1 MTCSSC
7 LESPCIRWGV
17 GSYRAKDVTDQAL
30 LTCLLEVFRECFPWA
45 LRGAGMDAAG
55 FDLGYR

>member
-7 LESPCIRWGV
+7 LESLCIRWGV
-17 GSYRAKDVTDQAL
+17 GSYCANDVTDQVL
-30 LTCLLEVFRECFPWA
+30 LKCLLEVFRECCRWA
-45 LRGAGMDAAG
+45 LRGAGMDAAR